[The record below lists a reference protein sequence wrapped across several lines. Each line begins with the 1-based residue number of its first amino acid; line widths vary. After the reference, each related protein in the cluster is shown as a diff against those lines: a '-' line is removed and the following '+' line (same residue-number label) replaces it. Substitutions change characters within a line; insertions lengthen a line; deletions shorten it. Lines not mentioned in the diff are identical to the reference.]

1 MTSVQWKTFI
11 ACFLGWTLD
20 AFDFFLLLIVVPE
33 LIKAFN
39 TTAAAVLLAVT
50 LTLAMRPVGA
60 LIFGWFADKFGRRR
74 PLMIDIA
81 LYSVLELVT
90 AFSPNLTFFIIV
102 RLLFGIAMG
111 GEWEL
116 GAALAME
123 SLPPK
128 RRGILSGSSRR
139 LRGRKPPLFR
149 SALVDLPISPKKL
162 WR

>member
-1 MTSVQWKTFI
+1 
-11 ACFLGWTLD
+11 
-20 AFDFFLLLIVVPE
+20 
-33 LIKAFN
+33 
-39 TTAAAVLLAVT
+39 T

-60 LIFGWFADKFGRRR
+60 LIFGWLADKFGRRR

-111 GEWEL
+111 GEWGL

-128 RRGILSGSSRR
+128 RRGILSGVLQEGYAVGNLLSFAVLWWIFPLLQSSFGDNAW
-139 LRGRKPPLFR
+139 RGVFVIGVIP
-149 SALVDLPISPKKL
+149 ALLIL
-162 WR
+162 YIR